1 MTVKELFQSLNFK
14 DIAKALKKR
23 YSTYGDS
30 LLPITVY
37 KENYIILLHTE
48 FSGEGGTITFK
59 EDGDSDV
66 YMIEGDSYDNIVGM
80 KVILPE
86 NGAVS
91 EVEAAAQILWSAA
104 PFGSVTSGQWH
115 SFFEDLVSP
124 SKGEE
129 YALKAKRVD
138 ILLDLPYCRNKKIKR
153 ELKQQMNSQEED
165 LCLSIEA
172 DRWLRSHSEKR
183 KKVRHNRSKRK
194 RAYRL
199 KKRYEELC
207 RLSEVHKW
215 LNRIKGRLGLL
226 PQNIEQIILASESI
240 DNMSYQ
246 THTFGETSRI
256 AYLEDLLTNP
266 LYREDSE
273 PFEKLNSKFICILYS
288 SKNFPCTKE
297 EIDLISQ
304 ILGSRFKD
312 KEWYLFLCT
321 DVTLEEELELEIISF
336 SQRND

>member
-1 MTVKELFQSLNFK
+1 MTVKELFKSLKFN
-14 DIAKALKKR
+14 DIVKALKAK
-23 YSTYGDS
+23 YGHYENA
-30 LLPITVY
+30 LRPITEY
-37 KENYIILLHTE
+37 KENYIIILHTE

-80 KVILPE
+80 DVILPE
-86 NGAVS
+86 NGAIS
-91 EVEAAAQILWSAA
+91 AVEAAAQIIWSSA
-104 PFGSVTSGQWH
+104 PFGRVTSGQWQ
-115 SFFEDLVSP
+115 SFFEDLVNP
-124 SKGEE
+124 SRGEE
-129 YALKAKRVD
+129 YVLKAKRVD
-138 ILLDLPYCRNKKIKR
+138 ILLDLPYCRDKKIKR
-153 ELKQQMNSQEED
+153 ELKQQMNSPEED
-165 LCLSIEA
+165 LCLSVEA
-172 DRWLRSHSEKR
+172 DRWLMFESEKR
-183 KKVRHNRSKRK
+183 KNVRHNRSKRK

-199 KKRYEELC
+199 EKRYEELC

-226 PQNIEQIILASESI
+226 PQNIEQIILVSESI
-240 DNMSYQ
+240 DKISYQ
-246 THTFGETSRI
+246 THTYSETSRI

-297 EIDLISQ
+297 EIDLISK

-321 DVTLEEELELEIISF
+321 DVTLEEDLELEIISLM
-336 SQRND
+336 QA